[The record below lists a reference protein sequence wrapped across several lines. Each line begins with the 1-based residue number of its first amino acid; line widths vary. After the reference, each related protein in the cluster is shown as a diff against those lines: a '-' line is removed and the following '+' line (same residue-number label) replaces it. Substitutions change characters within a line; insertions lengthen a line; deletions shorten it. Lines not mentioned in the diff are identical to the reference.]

1 MEVIER
7 SADFCVSKG
16 QVKDTGAMY
25 SHTVLAYGGVG
36 DYSLSFYEVELL
48 PNGYRKITSQF
59 QDVPLQRVC
68 LL

>member
-36 DYSLSFYEVELL
+36 DYSLSFYEVEYY
-48 PNGYRKITSQF
+48 PMVTGK
-59 QDVPLQRVC
+59 
-68 LL
+68 